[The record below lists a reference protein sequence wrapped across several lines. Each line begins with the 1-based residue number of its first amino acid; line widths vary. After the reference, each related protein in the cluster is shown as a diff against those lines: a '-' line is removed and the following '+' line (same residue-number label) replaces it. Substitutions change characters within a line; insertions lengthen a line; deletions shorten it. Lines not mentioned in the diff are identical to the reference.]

1 MAYGAA
7 YPKTETPS
15 YIEVSSAGST
25 AVGEREKLS
34 DINPMNRQS
43 NQGLILRKPS
53 FLGLAAS
60 LLGCFSAF
68 LSLPEIHELWVRF
81 PILSWL
87 DDSYSIAS
95 EERLSNRKDHYNFT
109 QVGSFSIGAKA
120 RPRYVFECREIG
132 KNEKRKSRNY
142 NYWNQ
147 SAHLETIP
155 TASYTTKCH
164 SAENSFFRSWLSSLT
179 FPEIPNGTE

>member
-1 MAYGAA
+1 MSILGQPYSHPRLSAS
-7 YPKTETPS
+7 ETFQP
-15 YIEVSSAGST
+15 EGSLQLYSGRLLLHRVIHFL
-25 AVGEREKLS
+25 AHVGFLVYQPG
-34 DINPMNRQS
+34 ILPL
-43 NQGLILRKPS
+43 QGRIL
-53 FLGLAAS
+53 LLLLAA
-60 LLGCFSAF
+60 GRTKYIII
-68 LSLPEIHELWVRF
+68 PR
-81 PILSWL
+81 
-87 DDSYSIAS
+87 
-95 EERLSNRKDHYNFT
+95 HYIPT
-109 QVGSFSIGAKA
+109 SIGWRAKA